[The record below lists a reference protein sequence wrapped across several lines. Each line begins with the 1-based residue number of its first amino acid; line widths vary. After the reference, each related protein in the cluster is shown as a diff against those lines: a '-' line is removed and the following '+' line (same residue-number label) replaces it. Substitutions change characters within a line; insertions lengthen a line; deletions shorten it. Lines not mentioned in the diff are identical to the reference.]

1 MRINFARKMHGQ
13 LLILGIEGPVLSSLE
28 AERFR
33 RIQPAGVI
41 LFSRNIVNA
50 VQTRKLTDDIRGL
63 FSFEPI
69 IAIDQEG
76 GRVTR
81 TKDIAPICPS
91 AVDLAT
97 AANPGWIAQA
107 GMLTADLLRL
117 LGCNLNFAP
126 VLDIDHFPGLQNALR
141 ERCWGNDP
149 QRIIDYAGQW
159 NRWMRKRSVSSCAKH
174 FPSCGLAQSDPHHDL
189 PIAHVTLTDLLK
201 HDILPYT
208 ALMPELDAV
217 MTSHVRFPKIDA
229 DHPASLSHRIIHD
242 FLRSQLGFDKH
253 LVLTDDLD
261 MGAIQ
266 QAYGRG
272 ADVKQAISAGN
283 DIALICHQMETADT
297 AVSALRE
304 LPIHTIDDALVRIER
319 FRKKL
324 NGPLAWSEVSWQ
336 KTCSE
341 IQKLRDEVPFA
352 HEIKADSPV
361 ANY

>member
-1 MRINFARKMHGQ
+1 MHGQ
-13 LLILGIEGPVLSSLE
+13 LLILGIEGPAITPAEV
-28 AERFR
+28 ERFQ

-41 LFSRNIVNA
+41 LFSRNIVTA
-50 VQTRKLTDDIRGL
+50 EQTRRLTGEVRGL
-63 FSFEPI
+63 FSYEPI

-81 TKDIAPICPS
+81 TKEIAPVCPS
-91 AVDLAT
+91 AVDLG
-97 AANPGWIAQA
+97 AAGNPGWIAQA
-107 GMLTADLLRL
+107 GILTADLLRL

-141 ERCWGNDP
+141 ERCWGDDP
-149 QRIIDYAGQW
+149 QRIIDHAGQW
-159 NRWMRKRSVSSCAKH
+159 NRWMRKRSMASCAKH

-189 PIAHVTLTDLLK
+189 PIADVSLTDLLK

-217 MTSHVRFPKIDA
+217 MTSHVRFPQLDA
-229 DHPASLSHRIIHD
+229 EHPASLSRKIIHD
-242 FLRSQLGFDKH
+242 FLRMQLGFDKH

-283 DIALICHQMETADT
+283 DIALICHRMDTADA
-297 AVSALRE
+297 AVQALKE
-304 LPIHTIDDALVRIER
+304 LPISTVDDALARIER
-319 FRKKL
+319 FRNKL
-324 NGPLAWSEVSWQ
+324 NGPLKWSESAWQ
-336 KTCSE
+336 KTCTE
-341 IQKLRDEVPFA
+341 IQQLRDDVPIA

>member
-1 MRINFARKMHGQ
+1 MHGQ
-13 LLILGIEGPVLSSLE
+13 LLILGIEGSVLRTKE
-28 AERFR
+28 VERFR

-41 LFSRNIVNA
+41 LFSRNIVDA
-50 VQTRKLTDDIRGL
+50 EQTRKLTDEIRGL
-63 FSFEPI
+63 FSYEPI

-81 TKDIAPICPS
+81 TKDIAPVCPS
-91 AVDLAT
+91 AVDLAA
-97 AANPGWIAQA
+97 AANLGWIAQA
-107 GMLTADLLRL
+107 GILTADLLRL

-126 VLDIDHFPGLQNALR
+126 VLDIDHFPGLQNSLR

-149 QRIIDYAGQW
+149 QRIIDHAGQW
-159 NRWMRKRSVSSCAKH
+159 NRWMRKRSMASCAKH

-189 PIAHVTLTDLLK
+189 PIADVSLTDLLK

-208 ALMPELDAV
+208 ALMPELDAI
-217 MTSHVRFPKIDA
+217 MTSHVRFPQLDA
-229 DHPASLSHRIIHD
+229 EHPASLSSKIIHN
-242 FLRSQLGFDKH
+242 FLRMQLGFDNH

-283 DIALICHQMETADT
+283 DIALICHQMETANA
-297 AVSALRE
+297 AVSALEE
-304 LPIHTIDDALVRIER
+304 LPIATVDDALERIER

-324 NGPLAWSEVSWQ
+324 HGPLKWSDAAWQ

-341 IQKLRDEVPFA
+341 IQKLRDEVPTTN
-352 HEIKADSPV
+352 EIKADSPV
-361 ANY
+361 ADY

>member
-1 MRINFARKMHGQ
+1 MHGQ
-13 LLILGIEGPVLSSLE
+13 LLILGIEGPALSPAE

-41 LFSRNIVNA
+41 LFSRNIVDPQ
-50 VQTRKLTDDIRGL
+50 QTRRLTDDIRSL
-63 FSFEPI
+63 FSYEPI

-81 TKDIAPICPS
+81 TKDIAPVCPS
-91 AVDLAT
+91 AVDLAA
-97 AANPGWIAQA
+97 AANPTWIAQA
-107 GMLTADLLRL
+107 GAFTADLLRL

-149 QRIIDYAGQW
+149 QRIIDHAGQW
-159 NRWMRKRSVSSCAKH
+159 NRWLRKRGIASCAKH

-189 PIAHVTLTDLLK
+189 PIANVSLTELLR

-217 MTSHVRFPKIDA
+217 MTSHVRFPQLDEE
-229 DHPASLSHRIIHD
+229 HPASLSHKIIHD
-242 FLRSQLGFDKH
+242 FLRLQLGFDQH

-272 ADVKQAISAGN
+272 ADVKQAIAAGN
-283 DIALICHQMETADT
+283 DIALICHQMDSADV
-297 AVSALRE
+297 AVASLQE
-304 LPIHTIDDALVRIER
+304 LPRGVVDDALNRIER

-324 NGPLAWSEVSWQ
+324 QGPLQWSDSKWQ
-336 KTCSE
+336 KTCEE
-341 IQKLRDEVPFA
+341 IQQLRDAVPIA
-352 HEIKADSPV
+352 SNVKADSPV
-361 ANY
+361 ADY

>member
-1 MRINFARKMHGQ
+1 MHGQ
-13 LLILGIEGPVLSSLE
+13 LLILGIEGPDLSPAE

-41 LFSRNIVNA
+41 LFSRNIVDPQ
-50 VQTRKLTDDIRGL
+50 QTRRLTDDIRSL
-63 FSFEPI
+63 FSYEPI

-81 TKDIAPICPS
+81 TKDIAPVCPS
-91 AVDLAT
+91 AVDLAA
-97 AANPGWIAQA
+97 AANPTWIAQA
-107 GMLTADLLRL
+107 GAFTADLLRL

-149 QRIIDYAGQW
+149 QRIIDHAGQW
-159 NRWMRKRSVSSCAKH
+159 NRWLRKRGIASCAKH

-189 PIAHVTLTDLLK
+189 PIANVSLTELLR

-217 MTSHVRFPKIDA
+217 MTSHVRFPQLDEE
-229 DHPASLSHRIIHD
+229 HPASLSHKIIHD
-242 FLRSQLGFDKH
+242 FLRLQLGFDQH

-272 ADVKQAISAGN
+272 ADVKQAIAAGN
-283 DIALICHQMETADT
+283 DIALICHQMDSADV
-297 AVSALRE
+297 AVASLQE
-304 LPIHTIDDALVRIER
+304 LPRGVVDDALNRIER

-324 NGPLAWSEVSWQ
+324 QGPLQWSDSKWQ
-336 KTCSE
+336 KTCEE
-341 IQKLRDEVPFA
+341 IQQLRDAVPIA
-352 HEIKADSPV
+352 SNVKADSPV
-361 ANY
+361 ADY

>member
-1 MRINFARKMHGQ
+1 MHGQ
-13 LLILGIEGPVLSSLE
+13 LLILGIEGPVLNSAE
-28 AERFR
+28 VERFR

-41 LFSRNIVNA
+41 LFSRNIVDPQ
-50 VQTRKLTDDIRGL
+50 QTRQLTDEIRAL
-63 FSFEPI
+63 FSYEPI

-81 TKDIAPICPS
+81 TKDIAPMCPS
-91 AVDLAT
+91 AVDLA
-97 AANPGWIAQA
+97 AAKNPGRIAEA
-107 GMLTADLLRL
+107 GILTADLLRL

-159 NRWMRKRSVSSCAKH
+159 NRWMRKRSMASCAKH

-189 PIAHVTLTDLLK
+189 PIADVSLTELLR

-217 MTSHVRFPKIDA
+217 MTSHVRFPQLD
-229 DHPASLSHRIIHD
+229 DQHPASLSPRIING
-242 FLRSQLGFDKH
+242 FLRGQLGFDRH

-272 ADVKQAISAGN
+272 ADVKQAITAGN
-283 DIALICHQMETADT
+283 DIALICHQMETADA
-297 AVSALRE
+297 AVSALQE
-304 LPIHTIDDALVRIER
+304 LPRGVVDDALERIER

-324 NGPLAWSEVSWQ
+324 HGPLKWSDDKWQ
-336 KTCSE
+336 KTCAE
-341 IQKLRDEVPFA
+341 IQVLRDTVPSA
-352 HEIKADSPV
+352 SNVKADSPV
-361 ANY
+361 ADY